1 MLNSPQIPQKPPS
14 SSPPKFSSPSPIRQS
29 QERHPDEQR
38 IPIVSSP
45 VPDKLSARGAVSPV
59 PDKMRSPGPVEVNG
73 RNSPATFASGQMS
86 PTPAML
92 KNQMENLRPKREEES
107 INIPVRNQI
116 NPSYDRRNSC
126 TAAENIRSR
135 ILPKTK
141 TPTFGELQFRYGK
154 DYKSPSPAPILDKD
168 YQKNARQTVVGEL
181 SRYSFF
187 LKIGLF
193 YVLFVVLGEITR
205 HLGFLEGRNRVSH
218 PA

>member
-29 QERHPDEQR
+29 HERHPAEQR

-45 VPDKLSARGAVSPV
+45 VPDK
-59 PDKMRSPGPVEVNG
+59 MMSPGPHEVNG

-187 LKIGLF
+187 FKIGLF

-205 HLGFLEGRNRVSH
+205 HLGFLEGRNRVSLL
-218 PA
+218 A